1 MPEVDRIS
9 LNDILDEA
17 APPPAAAAPEPEA
30 PEQKAEVAPEPKEPA
45 KEPARAP
52 DGKFAAKQPEPKK
65 EEPPAAEPEKPEA
78 KAEPKAEPAK
88 PTQPEFS
95 ERERAFQTAM
105 MEERRKRQELERSI
119 KEREQNA
126 ASLNPDGTPKT
137 FWDNPEEMLARFEAR
152 VQSQAISTRLSTA
165 EQIARS
171 RYGNQEFDAKVGK
184 FAEVMQSTPGLYQQW
199 LASPDPAEFAY
210 NTGKLHMDLAE
221 AGNIEALKEKIEKEA
236 REKVERE
243 YAERQAKEK
252 EEADRQRAELAGLP
266 GTLSDARGAPQQRS
280 EWTGPTPLDD
290 ILAS

>member
-1 MPEVDRIS
+1 MPEVERIS

-17 APPPAAAAPEPEA
+17 APPSAAQAKESAAPEP
-30 PEQKAEVAPEPKEPA
+30 KAEPAASPEPKEPA
-45 KEPARAP
+45 KEPSRGP
-52 DGKFAAKQPEPKK
+52 DGKFAAKAPEPEK
-65 EEPPAAEPEKPEA
+65 EEPAVAPEKPEA
-78 KAEPKAEPAK
+78 KAEPEK

-221 AGNIEALKEKIEKEA
+221 AGNIEALKAKIEKEA

-252 EEADRQRAELAGLP
+252 EEADRQRAELASLP
-266 GTLSDARGAPQQRS
+266 GTLSDARGAPQHRA
-280 EWTGPTPLDD
+280 EWTGPTSLDD
-290 ILAS
+290 ILAP